1 MRLKKSIYFYLFFEG
16 GKLKSEWFKILG
28 RQIIHPGKNLGS
40 VVQCT
45 MIRQRFCFGHD
56 LFSGFTLFLFWKC
69 VRFLL
74 LFASFCCMHLDF
86 MLLPCH
92 LREVL
97 SLMFFHVSPLAGV
110 SEIN

>member
-74 LFASFCCMHLDF
+74 LFFFLLLGFYVTAVSLTRSSFTD
-86 MLLPCH
+86 
-92 LREVL
+92 VL
-97 SLMFFHVSPLAGV
+97 SCIPTGRGF
-110 SEIN
+110 

>member
-28 RQIIHPGKNLGS
+28 RKIIHPGKNLGS

-56 LFSGFTLFLFWKC
+56 LFSGFVTLFLTVLEMRTIFVAVC
-69 VRFLL
+69 FFLL
-74 LFASFCCMHLDF
+74 YALGFYVTAVSLIRSSFTD
-86 MLLPCH
+86 
-92 LREVL
+92 VL
-97 SLMFFHVSPLAGV
+97 SYIPTGRGF
-110 SEIN
+110 